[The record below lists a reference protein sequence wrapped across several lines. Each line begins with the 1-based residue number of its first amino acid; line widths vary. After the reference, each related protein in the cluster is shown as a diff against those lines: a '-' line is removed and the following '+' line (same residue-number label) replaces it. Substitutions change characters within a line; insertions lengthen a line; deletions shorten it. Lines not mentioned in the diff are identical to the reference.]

1 MSDELS
7 DAQIAL
13 LCDIEEHHLSKLT
26 GDKKRDLEQLLLAG
40 YAEPVKGD
48 PASTFRLT
56 VKGSAFLSERG
67 VGHCHMNRFY

>member
-7 DAQIAL
+7 DTQIAL

-40 YAEPVKGD
+40 YAEPVRGD
-48 PASTFRLT
+48 PGSTFKLT
-56 VKGSAFLSERG
+56 VKGSTFLSERG
-67 VGHCHMNRFY
+67 VGLNEA

>member
-26 GDKKRDLEQLLLAG
+26 DKKRDLEQLLLAG

-67 VGHCHMNRFY
+67 VGLNEA